1 MRIMQKKVERMMITH
16 KERMK
21 TVQLLLGTV
30 AILLIIGIICVYS
43 ASSVLALT
51 HYGSAHY
58 FLVKQLVGLL
68 LGISIAIGMQKM
80 EINTVKAAAPYLFW
94 GSLLLT
100 AATLL
105 PSISHL
111 IHGSRRWLAIAGF
124 SFQPSELLKV
134 TLPLYIAT
142 FLEKAYLNNTRRA
155 VAYVVLGTIVSATSM
170 VLLLQPDFGL
180 TVTLLV
186 TTLALLFIAQFNLRH
201 IAYLLGGLSIISII
215 LIAMRPYRIRRLLT
229 FLDPWSDPRGAGF
242 QIIQSLIAIG
252 SGHWTGMGIG
262 HSKQKF
268 FYLPMQHT
276 DFIFAIIAEE
286 IGFIGCFFLIAL
298 YVLFLYAGLR
308 LATMVPT
315 LFAQLTIAGYTIL
328 IGLQTIINMAV
339 ATGLAPTKGMGLPF
353 MSYGNSALIA
363 SCMMIGIITLFA
375 RKV

>member
-1 MRIMQKKVERMMITH
+1 MIATH
-16 KERMK
+16 KERVRITQILM
-21 TVQLLLGTV
+21 GTV
-30 AILLIIGIICVYS
+30 SILIILGIICVYS

-58 FLVKQLVGLL
+58 FVVKQLIGLL
-68 LGISIAIGMQKM
+68 LGISIALGIQKLD
-80 EINTVKAAAPYLFW
+80 IKTIKTAAPYLFW
-94 GSLLLT
+94 VSLVLT

-134 TLPLYIAT
+134 TLPLYIAA
-142 FLEKAYLNNTRRA
+142 FLEKAHLNNTRRT
-155 VAYVVLGTIVSATSM
+155 VAYVVLGTIVGSTSL

-186 TTLALLFIAQFNLRH
+186 TTLALLLIAQFNLRH
-201 IAYLLGGLSIISII
+201 ITYLLGGLSIISVL

-286 IGFIGCFFLIAL
+286 IGFIGCLGLIAL
-298 YVLFLYAGLR
+298 YIIFIYTGLR
-308 LATMVPT
+308 IATMVPT

-353 MSYGNSALIA
+353 ISYGNSALIA

-375 RKV
+375 REA

>member
-1 MRIMQKKVERMMITH
+1 MIATH
-16 KERMK
+16 KERIK
-21 TVQLLLGTV
+21 ITHILVGTV
-30 AILLIIGIICVYS
+30 SILIIVGIICVYS

-58 FLVKQLVGLL
+58 FVVKQVVGLV
-68 LGISIAIGMQKM
+68 LGIGIALAIQKV
-80 EINTVKAAAPYLFW
+80 EIKTIKAAAPYLFW
-94 GSLLLT
+94 GSLIVT

-134 TLPLYIAT
+134 TLPLYIAA
-142 FLEKAYLNNTRRA
+142 FLEKAYINNTRRT
-155 VAYVVLGTIVSATSM
+155 VAYVVLGTIVGSTSV

-180 TVTLLV
+180 TVTLLI

-201 IAYLLGGLSIISII
+201 ITYLLGGLSIISML

-286 IGFIGCFFLIAL
+286 IGFIGCLCLIAL
-298 YVLFLYAGLR
+298 YIVFIYTGLR

-353 MSYGNSALIA
+353 ISYGNSALIA

-375 RKV
+375 REA

>member
-1 MRIMQKKVERMMITH
+1 MITSH
-16 KERMK
+16 KERIR
-21 TVQLLLGTV
+21 TLHILLGTV
-30 AILLIIGIICVYS
+30 AILLTIGMICIYS

-51 HYGSAHY
+51 HYGYAHY
-58 FLVKQLVGLL
+58 FIRKQCVGLVLGLLMAISLQKISIKQLK
-68 LGISIAIGMQKM
+68 I
-80 EINTVKAAAPYLFW
+80 AAPYLFW

-134 TLPLYIAT
+134 TLPLYIAA
-142 FLEKAYLNNTRRA
+142 FLEKAYTNNTSRTT
-155 VAYVVLGTIVSATSM
+155 AYIVFGAIVSTTSFI
-170 VLLLQPDFGL
+170 LLMQPDFGL
-180 TVTLLV
+180 TVTLL
-186 TTLALLFIAQFNLRH
+186 TTVLALLFIAQFNLRH
-201 IAYLLGGLSIISII
+201 IAYLVGGLGMVSIL
-215 LIAMRPYRIRRLLT
+215 LIALRPYRIRRLLT
-229 FLDPWSDPRGAGF
+229 FLNPWSDPRGAGF

-286 IGFIGCFFLIAL
+286 IGFIGCLFLISI
-298 YVLFLYAGLR
+298 YCIFLYTGVR
-308 LATMVPT
+308 LATLMPT
-315 LFAQLTIAGYTIL
+315 FFAQLTIAGYIIV
-328 IGLQTIINMAV
+328 IGLQTIINLAV

-353 MSYGNSALIA
+353 ISYGNSALIA
-363 SCMMIGIITLFA
+363 SSIMIGIITLLA
-375 RKV
+375 RDA

>member
-1 MRIMQKKVERMMITH
+1 MIIAH
-16 KERMK
+16 KERDK
-21 TVQLLLGTV
+21 TVRILLGTV
-30 AILLIIGIICVYS
+30 GILLIMGIICVYS
-43 ASSVLALT
+43 ASSVLAMT
-51 HYGSAHY
+51 HYGYAHY
-58 FLVKQLVGLL
+58 FVKKQCIGLI
-68 LGISIAIGMQKM
+68 LGILLALGIQKVP
-80 EINTVKAAAPYLFW
+80 IKTVKAAAPYLFW

-105 PSISHL
+105 PSISYL
-111 IHGSRRWLAIAGF
+111 IHGSRRWLAIGGF

-134 TLPLYIAT
+134 TLPLYIAA
-142 FLEKAYLNNTRRA
+142 FLEKAYANNTRRTT
-155 VAYVVLGTIVSATSM
+155 AYIVLGTVVSATSF

-180 TVTLLV
+180 TVTLLA

-201 IAYLLGGLSIISII
+201 ITYLLGGLGILSVL

-229 FLDPWSDPRGAGF
+229 FLNPWSDPRGAGF

-286 IGFIGCFFLIAL
+286 IGFIGCIFLLGI
-298 YVLFLYAGLR
+298 YCVFLYAGLR
-308 LATMVPT
+308 LATLMPT
-315 LFAQLTIAGYTIL
+315 FFAQLTIAGYTTV
-328 IGLQTIINMAV
+328 IGLQTIINLAV

-353 MSYGNSALIA
+353 ISYGNSALIA
-363 SCMMIGIITLFA
+363 SCMMIGIITLLA
-375 RKV
+375 RKA